1 MSDRDRRSAIGHAG
15 LSYGFG
21 LRQPERRR
29 TRSDARTYGSI
40 TELAPVVHT
49 MLAPLARE
57 RAALVGLSG
66 IDGSGKS
73 RLALVL
79 ADELSAFGL
88 QVALIGV
95 DAWQNP
101 QTIRFGGADRGP
113 HFYEHCIR
121 FDDLFAQLVQPLT
134 TQRSIRLETKA
145 IRTDRD
151 VWDDVRLRL
160 PQYRRRAASREFCCS
175 SPRSGSAST
184 CASGSTALSRRRCAA
199 RCEGTS
205 NSSPRR
211 SCGMTTSTST
221 TPHSVIICRRTIPRS
236 AADLLLN
243 NEVGI

>member
-29 TRSDARTYGSI
+29 TRSHARTYGSI
-40 TELAPVVHT
+40 TDLAPVVHT

-73 RLALVL
+73 RLARVL

-88 QVALIGV
+88 RVALIGV

-101 QTIRFGGADRGP
+101 QTIRFGGADRGT

-121 FDDLFAQLVQPLT
+121 FDDLFAQLLQPLT

-151 VWDDVRLRL
+151 VWDDVVYDFRTIDAVLVEGILLFKPSLRQRFDL
-160 PQYRRRAASREFCCS
+160 RIWIDCSFETALRRA
-175 SPRSGSAST
+175 
-184 CASGSTALSRRRCAA
+184 LRRNVEQLPEAQLRHDYEHIYYAA
-199 RCEGTS
+199 QR
-205 NSSPRR
+205 
-211 SCGMTTSTST
+211 
-221 TPHSVIICRRTIPRS
+221 HHLQADDPRS